1 MATTVRPHPTSA
13 AEGRRRR
20 HADSVHSSGVRSTAD
35 RVRAGISYAV
45 LGIGSI
51 SFIMPFIWMLTTSV
65 KTDEQIYSY
74 PIQWLPSPIVWHT
87 YVELFQEGPF
97 LRYIGNTVIL
107 ATFGVVF
114 SLIGSSIAAYAFA
127 RLRFPGKDAMFFIML
142 ATVMIPSWVTL
153 IPSFILFGK
162 LGWLD
167 TYLPILV
174 PAIFATPFNTF
185 LLRQFFMS
193 IPQELEDAAKVDGAS
208 TVKCFLLVV
217 LPLAKPALVIVGL
230 FAFLYYWNEFLGP
243 LIYLSSDEKFPI
255 SLGILNFAGEQSQ
268 NYALMMAA
276 ATVALAPCVILFFVA
291 QRWFVQ
297 GIVITGVK
305 G

>member
-1 MATTVRPHPTSA
+1 MATTLRSRPVRAGQP
-13 AEGRRRR
+13 RRRR
-20 HADSVHSSGVRSTAD
+20 HADSVYSSGVRSSAD

-51 SFIMPFIWMLTTSV
+51 SFILPFIWMLTTSV
-65 KTDEQIYSY
+65 KTDDQIYSY
-74 PIQWLPSPIVWHT
+74 PIQWIPHPIVWQT
-87 YVELFQEGPF
+87 YVQLFEDGPF
-97 LRYIGNTVIL
+97 LRYIGNTIIL

-114 SLIGSSIAAYAFA
+114 SLVGSSIAAYAFA

-174 PAIFATPFNTF
+174 PALFATPFNTF
-185 LLRQFFMS
+185 LLRQFFLS
-193 IPQELEDAAKVDGAS
+193 IPQELEDAAKVDGAG
-208 TVKCFLLVV
+208 TFRCFVLIV
-217 LPLAKPALVIVGL
+217 LPLAKPALIIVGL

-243 LIYLSSDEKFPI
+243 LIYLSSDDKFPI
-255 SLGILNFAGEQSQ
+255 SLGIMNFAGEQSQ

>member
-1 MATTVRPHPTSA
+1 MATTLRTRPVPVK
-13 AEGRRRR
+13 ERRRRR
-20 HADSVHSSGVRSTAD
+20 HADSALSSGVRSSAD

-65 KTDEQIYSY
+65 KTDDQIYSY
-74 PIQWLPSPIVWHT
+74 PIQWIPHPIVWQT

-97 LRYIGNTVIL
+97 LRYIANTVIL

-127 RLRFPGKDAMFFIML
+127 RLRFPGKDVMFFIML
-142 ATVMIPSWVTL
+142 ATVMIPGWVTL

-208 TVKCFLLVV
+208 TVKCFVLIV
-217 LPLAKPALVIVGL
+217 LPLAKPALIIVGL

-276 ATVALAPCVILFFVA
+276 ATVALAPCVILFFIA

>member
-1 MATTVRPHPTSA
+1 MATTLRSRPVPA
-13 AEGRRRR
+13 GQPRRRR
-20 HADSVHSSGVRSTAD
+20 HADSVYSSGVRSSAD

-51 SFIMPFIWMLTTSV
+51 SFILPFIWMIPHPV
-65 KTDEQIYSY
+65 
-74 PIQWLPSPIVWHT
+74 VWQT
-87 YVELFQEGPF
+87 YVQLFEDGPF
-97 LRYIGNTVIL
+97 LRYIGNTIIL

-114 SLIGSSIAAYAFA
+114 SLVGSSIAAYAFA

-174 PAIFATPFNTF
+174 PALFATPFNTF
-185 LLRQFFMS
+185 LLRQFFLS
-193 IPQELEDAAKVDGAS
+193 IPQELEDAAKVDGAG
-208 TVKCFLLVV
+208 TFRCFVLIV
-217 LPLAKPALVIVGL
+217 LPLAKPALIIVGL

-243 LIYLSSDEKFPI
+243 LIYLSSDDKFPI
-255 SLGILNFAGEQSQ
+255 SLGIMNFAGEQSQ

>member
-1 MATTVRPHPTSA
+1 MATTVRPHPVTA
-13 AEGRRRR
+13 NMRRR
-20 HADSVHSSGVRSTAD
+20 HADSSMSSGVRSTAD

-65 KTDEQIYSY
+65 KSAEQIYSY
-74 PIQWLPSPIVWHT
+74 PIQWFPSPVLWQT

-97 LRYIGNTVIL
+97 FRYIVNTVIL

-127 RLRFPGKDAMFFIML
+127 RLRFPGRDVMFFIML

-162 LGWLD
+162 IGWLD

-174 PAIFATPFNTF
+174 PALFATPFNTF

-193 IPQELEDAAKVDGAS
+193 IPQELEDAAKVDGAG
-208 TVKCFLLVV
+208 TLKCFLLVV
-217 LPLAKPALVIVGL
+217 IPLAKPALIIVAL
-230 FAFLYYWNEFLGP
+230 FAFLSYWNEFLGP

-255 SLGILNFAGEQSQ
+255 SLGIMNFAGEQSQ

-276 ATVALAPCVILFFVA
+276 ATVALAPCVILFFIA

>member
-1 MATTVRPHPTSA
+1 MATTLRPRPASTSD
-13 AEGRRRR
+13 RRRR
-20 HADSVHSSGVRSTAD
+20 HAESSFSSGVRSRAD
-35 RVRAGISYAV
+35 RVRATISYVV
-45 LGIGSI
+45 LGVGSI
-51 SFIMPFIWMLTTSV
+51 SFIMPFIWMLTTSL
-65 KTDEQIYSY
+65 KTDDQIYSY
-74 PIQWLPSPIVWHT
+74 PIQWIPKPFVWHT

-97 LRYIGNTVIL
+97 LRYIANTMIL
-107 ATFGVVF
+107 AFFGVVF
-114 SLIGSSIAAYAFA
+114 SLLGSSVAAYAFA
-127 RLRFPGKDAMFFIML
+127 RLRFPGKDVMFFIML

-174 PAIFATPFNTF
+174 PALFATPFNTF

-193 IPQELEDAAKVDGAS
+193 IPQELEDAAKVDGAG
-208 TVKCFLLVV
+208 TVRCFVLIV
-217 LPLAKPALVIVGL
+217 LPLAKPALIIVGL

-243 LIYLSSDEKFPI
+243 LIYLSSDDKFPI

-276 ATVALAPCVILFFVA
+276 ATVALAPCVILFFIA